1 MPVPFKEIVAV
12 TLVPVAA
19 AIAGGAI
26 AVWRAPGEQL
36 RSIIQH
42 FAAGV
47 VLAAVAGELLPEITK
62 EHRPLG
68 VVIGF
73 SIGVALMIGVK
84 MFAERLE
91 NAGEATG
98 KGKVGLLVAVGV
110 DVLVDGLLIGVGFA
124 AGEIGRASCRERV
137 SLVV

>member
-1 MPVPFKEIVAV
+1 MPVPLQEIVAL

-47 VLAAVAGELLPEITK
+47 VFAAVA
-62 EHRPLG
+62 
-68 VVIGF
+68 
-73 SIGVALMIGVK
+73 GVK

-91 NAGEATG
+91 KAGEAEDDR
-98 KGKVGLLVAVGV
+98 KVGLLVA
-110 DVLVDGLLIGVGFA
+110 
-124 AGEIGRASCRERV
+124 S
-137 SLVV
+137 

>member
-1 MPVPFKEIVAV
+1 MPVPLQEIVAV
-12 TLVPVAA
+12 TLVPVAT

-62 EHRPLG
+62 ETARL
-68 VVIGF
+68 
-73 SIGVALMIGVK
+73 AL
-84 MFAERLE
+84 
-91 NAGEATG
+91 
-98 KGKVGLLVAVGV
+98 
-110 DVLVDGLLIGVGFA
+110 
-124 AGEIGRASCRERV
+124 
-137 SLVV
+137 